1 MNALSWF
8 VGGAVFLLAACSSSD
23 PTDTASNSRLLNN
36 NDTYEPEQQATS
48 ANVHHNLNMSNPAAV
63 NCANAGGILTVAKQL
78 NGGSVGM
85 CQLPDGKRCDEGALM
100 RGACPAR

>member
-8 VGGAVFLLAACSSSD
+8 VGGAVFFLAACSSND
-23 PTDTASNSRLLNN
+23 PTDTVSNSRFLNSN
-36 NDTYEPEQQATS
+36 ETNEPVQQATS
-48 ANVHHNLNMSNPAAV
+48 ANLHHNLNMSNPAAV
-63 NCANAGGILTVAKQL
+63 NCANAGGILMVAKQL

-85 CQLPDGKRCDEGALM
+85 CQLPDGKRCEESALM